1 MINEAYSIEELEGY
15 YHQRRLG
22 FPQPLE
28 TLFRLD
34 YFDHSLNTNRTAVK
48 LGVLIMFL
56 FGFVDLFAM
65 PTSLRDIVVIRYLLL
80 GPILIGFIIYT
91 HTSSYRKWIQPATSL
106 ASLMIGIGIIAM
118 VIVSSPN
125 EIGHTYYLFGL
136 MPVMIFLYTTP
147 PIIFS
152 YAAISGWTMTI
163 CAQAPILID
172 PAILLD
178 PTTRVGFLI
187 ADAFLITVNT
197 IGTLASYQ
205 IERSAR
211 RNFVQELVIDNE
223 RRKSDRLLA
232 NILPYPVA
240 EKLKRQQQIADQFPE
255 VSVLFADLVDFTVQ
269 SANLAPDELI
279 NFLNRTFSI
288 FDRLAEKHGV
298 EKIKTIGDNYMAVA
312 GLPIPRPDH
321 AQAIADMALEMLDE
335 ISRLTDPA
343 MGRIEFRI
351 GINTGPVIAGVVGL
365 QKFAYDLWG
374 DTVNTASRMESHG
387 LPGCIQVTSAVV
399 ELLQDQYKFESRGP
413 IQVKGKGVMTTY
425 FLVRRK

>member
-163 CAQAPILID
+163 CAQAPILIE